1 MGLREGLA
9 HGLQQ
14 RDEGP
19 ADIDHR
25 PVRAVGALG
34 VAILVQVKAVEAE
47 ALGCGGEV
55 GDEMDQPIGRCGV
68 ENEQEIAQAIGLTV
82 GAEQRLMLPYI
93 PFLGAD
99 RIDRGIAQSA

>member
-1 MGLREGLA
+1 
-9 HGLQQ
+9 
-14 RDEGP
+14 
-19 ADIDHR
+19 
-25 PVRAVGALG
+25 
-34 VAILVQVKAVEAE
+34 
-47 ALGCGGEV
+47 
-55 GDEMDQPIGRCGV
+55 MDQPIGRCGV